1 MQQLKERLEKDL
13 LEVYCLSSFFS
24 LSLFQ
29 LLLTF
34 LSGWYALFQQLS

>member
-13 LEVYCLSSFFS
+13 LEVYCLSFFFP
-24 LSLFQ
+24 SLFQ
-29 LLLTF
+29 PLLTF